1 MTRKQKNTQM
11 CKCAKEGGVN
21 EIKDKKKYV
30 LCFRHFFVIIVFR
43 VKIS

>member
-21 EIKDKKKYV
+21 EIKDKKSMYYV
-30 LCFRHFFVIIVFR
+30 LGTSLSWLYSEL
-43 VKIS
+43 K